1 MVMPLFRSMY
11 NTEKKRFDCQAR
23 AGNEWYIIAHCSKCF
38 EASTRC

>member
-23 AGNEWYIIAHCSKCF
+23 AGNEWYTIAHCSKCF